1 MEPEEIEALIAAE
14 RAKSVSDETILS
26 RLRFQGIDATEYLKK
41 KDETETSY
49 SESGSEM
56 GSTAS
61 VSNITPPIEQG
72 DTSSVG
78 PVADVPLVASTTWDI
93 TSPSDRESLHITP
106 EYYDGYQK
114 AGFMELANTIQQY
127 DVPGI
132 NDVYKEFLSS
142 NEGWFSSVPKGID
155 GLASQLIEN
164 EQFIEDHLSSV
175 PTTTSTSYAFEQPS
189 ITTPR
194 DLEDIRKDRLKLA
207 KEFLNQNMYDASAN
221 IMKLN
226 MPDRIKGDEEA
237 LEYMEQ
243 YMLENYRSMIDVS
256 GDGRVGN
263 TPVLKFDGFETWR
276 SGDMMGITPKFSGYL
291 ADKFEAAGIDI
302 INSVYNFFG
311 GSAKNVSER
320 REQAEKI
327 REETLQ
333 FSTGVGESFS
343 DGDFLNGL
351 TQMGGFAAEAA
362 PTMAIMI
369 PAATATG
376 GMGLGFWATTGLI
389 AVEGATLSTIQEAA
403 RTRGHEM
410 FKTYTKDG
418 ETISHADMMLATA
431 GNPEL
436 MAEYTEGFNDAAR
449 YGHLSSV
456 FGTDLVATGASS
468 LFFLRALR
476 GVKGGAPGAA
486 ASDWWKYHL
495 SNAGYSV
502 PVTGVTGGIAA
513 MSNYVSIMERTGQE
527 YNWADVRQIGLDVSI
542 SAGLTVGPA
551 GAIIGSGINKMSSSN
566 TIALTRDK
574 VGRNG
579 GNIKVQ
585 QERTQLLKIIREK
598 PNTKEA
604 FAAERM
610 LVDIENKVA
619 ASNMADEEFYTRMNP
634 EDYSDIVNLHK
645 EFNKKFAERTALED
659 PTSPVAKALDA
670 EMAEIIQT
678 RQNIE
683 KIYEVDNSPI
693 TPKDLD
699 GDVYKPVD
707 EPTIDNPVPLAF
719 DPAQSSWWYTEW
731 VDTHANLTAL
741 QGSIMKSRKGGEQGL
756 RVPLSQDAEV
766 ALKLMD
772 SKTAV
777 RIQESIDKRGAP
789 GGIIDQLTIMNKTL
803 PAEVLESLPKGYSKD
818 ALGLLDR
825 YLYSLHAEER
835 NAHIT
840 KLDVEKLNKLEAKP
854 TLTNKDV
861 AEIARLKEYIEEG
874 NGSGL
879 STEKAKAFLDNLSP
893 EIKASLDNAVIKVRE
908 IQDETRAALV
918 EYGLIDSETF
928 SMWSNQF
935 TDYIPLHGQSVDDVA
950 GGITASK
957 SNLFPG
963 IPKDLSLE
971 GSYMKRAEGRSD
983 EASNIFSRV
992 LFDNTNVH
1000 VAGQRNLALNALHEL
1015 VLNNPNPD
1023 VYSISETGN
1032 PLDPG
1037 TVTTYING
1045 QKKYINFTNPEYA
1058 KSLKSMPAAKSE
1070 TFIRYIEP
1078 SLRFMKKLPSM
1089 FTNYS
1094 PTFFAGN
1101 APRDAQTSLI
1111 NAVNAATAEFGY
1123 GMRNGNGQP
1132 VKSGQLLK
1140 EMAMPGSAE
1149 WMGVFKTISA
1159 NEFQTSGAGA
1169 DTHLN
1174 ALYQE
1179 YKSHGGKTGWAF
1191 QQPILDLQ
1199 AQLRAEINPGS
1210 KASVAGKWL
1219 FDNSFGLI
1227 ESFNNVFESTYRFQV
1242 YKAARSQGIEAD
1254 YAAAMSKNAT
1264 IDFNRN
1270 GSQTSSVSGLKY
1282 FFNAGVQGIDK
1293 TVKSGVQLKPKVDA
1307 EGNSRNAFQRLTGA
1321 QKMLGGLG
1329 LFGGMVTEFNMSVS
1343 EIDKDGIS
1351 FYDKIPDSVKERN
1364 LIIMHP
1370 GSKTGD
1376 RTLIP
1381 LAYGFGS
1388 MYTMGVS
1395 TAEVM
1400 DGQRSAEEGALFAAK
1415 SVVTNFSPVYFSGT
1429 EKEASKS
1436 TEPISAFGKVTQ
1448 DVVTIDALKPFL
1460 QTWQNVDAFGNEIVP
1475 EEKEGVSRSSQYYT
1489 SGIALRNVT
1498 DFLNRSTGGSES
1510 VSGDIDINPD
1520 LIEHI
1525 FNSYGGGIATFLDRG
1540 TDAIFDVRSKMVEG
1554 EAPAPVVDPNAPQS
1568 LTPIVQG
1575 EVSDEGFAFEKF
1587 PIVRRFYG
1595 KNFPYATYG
1604 NYYDAQEVVKAYIS
1618 EFRDPN
1624 QVLEMKDAPMPA
1636 RDDLTEDERGR
1647 YNGALAMDK
1656 IFKKVSPQLAGL
1668 SNTIKL
1674 LEDKQKSINASIFS
1688 SDEDIAKWSRLENQI
1703 KVTKEGE
1710 VTIMMKIMKEYYKFF
1725 PKPEE

>member
-1 MEPEEIEALIAAE
+1 MGGAQKMFQKEES
-14 RAKSVSDETILS
+14 K
-26 RLRFQGIDATEYLKK
+26 
-41 KDETETSY
+41 
-49 SESGSEM
+49 
-56 GSTAS
+56 
-61 VSNITPPIEQG
+61 
-72 DTSSVG
+72 
-78 PVADVPLVASTTWDI
+78 
-93 TSPSDRESLHITP
+93 
-106 EYYDGYQK
+106 QK
-114 AGFMELANTIQQY
+114 
-127 DVPGI
+127 
-132 NDVYKEFLSS
+132 
-142 NEGWFSSVPKGID
+142 
-155 GLASQLIEN
+155 
-164 EQFIEDHLSSV
+164 
-175 PTTTSTSYAFEQPS
+175 
-189 ITTPR
+189 
-194 DLEDIRKDRLKLA
+194 
-207 KEFLNQNMYDASAN
+207 
-221 IMKLN
+221 
-226 MPDRIKGDEEA
+226 
-237 LEYMEQ
+237 
-243 YMLENYRSMIDVS
+243 
-256 GDGRVGN
+256 
-263 TPVLKFDGFETWR
+263 
-276 SGDMMGITPKFSGYL
+276 
-291 ADKFEAAGIDI
+291 
-302 INSVYNFFG
+302 
-311 GSAKNVSER
+311 
-320 REQAEKI
+320 KI

-1329 LFGGMVTEFNMSVS
+1329 LFGG
-1343 EIDKDGIS
+1343 
-1351 FYDKIPDSVKERN
+1351 
-1364 LIIMHP
+1364 
-1370 GSKTGD
+1370 
-1376 RTLIP
+1376 
-1381 LAYGFGS
+1381 
-1388 MYTMGVS
+1388 
-1395 TAEVM
+1395 
-1400 DGQRSAEEGALFAAK
+1400 
-1415 SVVTNFSPVYFSGT
+1415 
-1429 EKEASKS
+1429 
-1436 TEPISAFGKVTQ
+1436 
-1448 DVVTIDALKPFL
+1448 
-1460 QTWQNVDAFGNEIVP
+1460 
-1475 EEKEGVSRSSQYYT
+1475 
-1489 SGIALRNVT
+1489 
-1498 DFLNRSTGGSES
+1498 
-1510 VSGDIDINPD
+1510 
-1520 LIEHI
+1520 
-1525 FNSYGGGIATFLDRG
+1525 
-1540 TDAIFDVRSKMVEG
+1540 
-1554 EAPAPVVDPNAPQS
+1554 
-1568 LTPIVQG
+1568 
-1575 EVSDEGFAFEKF
+1575 
-1587 PIVRRFYG
+1587 
-1595 KNFPYATYG
+1595 
-1604 NYYDAQEVVKAYIS
+1604 
-1618 EFRDPN
+1618 
-1624 QVLEMKDAPMPA
+1624 
-1636 RDDLTEDERGR
+1636 
-1647 YNGALAMDK
+1647 NG
-1656 IFKKVSPQLAGL
+1656 
-1668 SNTIKL
+1668 
-1674 LEDKQKSINASIFS
+1674 
-1688 SDEDIAKWSRLENQI
+1688 
-1703 KVTKEGE
+1703 
-1710 VTIMMKIMKEYYKFF
+1710 Y
-1725 PKPEE
+1725 